1 MIMELMMRNMYKML
15 EMMMDTMITE
25 LAGMMSTSMMN
36 VPGRVLVGIKMMI
49 SCEVGTKV
57 LGGMT
62 VREEVDKVMMMTK
75 LKLRNRG
82 VVDMLKVEV
91 LDNVG
96 EIMRVEVREMT
107 WMS

>member
-1 MIMELMMRNMYKML
+1 MIMELMMRNMYEML
-15 EMMMDTMITE
+15 EMMMDKMITE
-25 LAGMMSTSMMN
+25 LAGMMRTSMMN
-36 VPGRVLVGIKMMI
+36 VPGRVLVGIKMVI
-49 SCEVGTKV
+49 SYRVGTKV

-62 VREEVDKVMMMTK
+62 VRGEVDKVMMMTK

-82 VVDMLKVEV
+82 VVDMLNVEV
-91 LDNVG
+91 LDRVG